1 MVSPWMLFLAALLFT
16 LLGGAWVLGYD
27 FVKKHVPAELPKFYI
42 LMAVVRVVLVLT
54 VTGTYIL
61 LIAQSATQAKA
72 FAVMMLVMYAVMM
85 AVTLKIKH

>member
-1 MVSPWMLFLAALLFT
+1 MVSTWMLFLAALLFT

-27 FVKKHVPAELPKFYI
+27 FVKKHAPAELSKFYI

>member
-1 MVSPWMLFLAALLFT
+1 MVSPWMLFLAVLLFT

-27 FVKKHVPAELPKFYI
+27 FVKKHAPAELPKFYI

-54 VTGTYIL
+54 VTGTYVL

>member
-1 MVSPWMLFLAALLFT
+1 
-16 LLGGAWVLGYD
+16 
-27 FVKKHVPAELPKFYI
+27 
-42 LMAVVRVVLVLT
+42 MAVVRVVLVLT